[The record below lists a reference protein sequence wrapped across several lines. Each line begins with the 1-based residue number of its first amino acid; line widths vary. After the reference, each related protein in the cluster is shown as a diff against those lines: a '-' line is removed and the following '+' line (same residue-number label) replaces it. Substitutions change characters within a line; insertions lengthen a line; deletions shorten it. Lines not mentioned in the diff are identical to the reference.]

1 VTPSPGELEIGRV
14 GRAHGV
20 HGEVTV
26 TFVSNRRER
35 AEPGAVMHAGNRT
48 LVVASARPHHDK
60 WLVHFEGVD
69 DRTAA
74 EALRGA
80 LLTAEPLDAVV
91 ALADD
96 EFWVHD
102 LIGSAV
108 VESRGA
114 TLGRVVA
121 IEANPAHDLLV
132 LDQDVLVPLPFV
144 VERRDDGTIVVELP
158 EGLLEL

>member
-74 EALRGA
+74 EALRG
-80 LLTAEPLDAVV
+80 DAVV

-144 VERRDDGTIVVELP
+144 VERHDDGTIVVELP